1 MALYNYDKGIILA
14 LPILFFIFFFIIPD
28 QFIPYY
34 TIMMSLI
41 IIYELV
47 MYSHRHIFGITG
59 IQYLSIP
66 SIMFMTFTLFIALP
80 SIYITGISEHPAK
93 TPYFISIAAF
103 YILFPMG
110 LFAGNFIRRFD
121 KSKILLLKES
131 IKKSK
136 YDHHYYELLI
146 VLFSVSIVIL
156 IIYLLRVDM
165 IPLFELIRNPGNS
178 EKFFNL
184 REDALKI
191 LQMTKLEKYAIHWLR
206 SLFLPMGIIGS
217 LFLTKLYPIR
227 KYKLLFITFLSI
239 GIFVNTLTLEKSPL
253 ATIFL
258 IIVAFFFLQSKKLSL
273 WKIVSMLLVVLSGPI
288 LITYFIFYGRE
299 DIFRFIY
306 ITYFERL
313 IIIPSQ
319 VLFYYFEYFPEKH
332 DFLLGRS
339 SQLFSWIS
347 QFGTFPVANYVAKIW
362 WQDPFTTGSANANY
376 LGNFWADFGYLG
388 TLLSTPVIG
397 FVSYLF
403 YWKLLDVS
411 NYSMNIVYVIIS
423 TVTLPVFTFGFFSS
437 NFSVLFFTRGLF
449 ILLFLMFWLKKHGL
463 TDSD

>member
-1 MALYNYDKGIILA
+1 
-14 LPILFFIFFFIIPD
+14 
-28 QFIPYY
+28 
-34 TIMMSLI
+34 
-41 IIYELV
+41 
-47 MYSHRHIFGITG
+47 
-59 IQYLSIP
+59 
-66 SIMFMTFTLFIALP
+66 
-80 SIYITGISEHPAK
+80 
-93 TPYFISIAAF
+93 
-103 YILFPMG
+103 
-110 LFAGNFIRRFD
+110 
-121 KSKILLLKES
+121 
-131 IKKSK
+131 
-136 YDHHYYELLI
+136 
-146 VLFSVSIVIL
+146 
-156 IIYLLRVDM
+156 
-165 IPLFELIRNPGNS
+165 
-178 EKFFNL
+178 
-184 REDALKI
+184 
-191 LQMTKLEKYAIHWLR
+191 MTKLEKYAIHWLR

-437 NFSVLFFTRGLF
+437 NFFSFIFYPRVIYFIIFNVLA
-449 ILLFLMFWLKKHGL
+449 KKTCL